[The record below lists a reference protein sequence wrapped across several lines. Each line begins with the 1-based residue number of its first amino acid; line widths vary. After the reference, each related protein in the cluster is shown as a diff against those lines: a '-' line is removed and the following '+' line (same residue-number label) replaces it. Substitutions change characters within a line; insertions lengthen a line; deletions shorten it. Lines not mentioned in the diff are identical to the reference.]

1 MAPQHGREIGTQL
14 GQPLLCT
21 LFILN
26 DNIVAVLLKGGL
38 PVSWIFDGAEL
49 GVFDDGSDS
58 LLPSPVW
65 LNVTATEELDECC
78 FRFLG
83 SVILGILVC
92 WDKGLSLEVVAKG
105 QLARFTNGLTMI
117 AVMVVVAVAV
127 AVTVAVM
134 VTTSKSTMAATTRAS
149 VRSGRSS
156 GGGRVSKGIVAERG

>member
-49 GVFDDGSDS
+49 GVFDNGSDS

-78 FRFLG
+78 FCFLG
-83 SVILGILVC
+83 RVILGILVC
-92 WDKGLSLEVVAKG
+92 GDKGLGLEVVAEG

-117 AVMVVVAVAV
+117 AVMVVVAVTVAV
-127 AVTVAVM
+127 AVM
-134 VTTSKSTMAATTRAS
+134 ITTSKSTMTATTRAS

-156 GGGRVSKGIVAERG
+156 GAGRVSNGMIAERG